1 MRLSYAHIIM
11 QETYSESYQRSKMEC
26 FAKIVNAK
34 KLLANLK
41 KLFVSSSPA
50 GWNENSHKLPT
61 GRNFFFTISL
71 SKKIYMTKRFKKIN
85 SWYSK
90 NVTLCMYLY
99 SIFVWLCVIIM
110 SHTCFRMN
118 PHFIVCLNVKE
129 LLARSRCHILS
140 LSDSNVIWTHNHL
153 VHKRTLKHL
162 AKLVKWWEKYLLKR
176 SLIKHTCSWYDK
188 LIIWWEKYLSKHS
201 LIEHS

>member
-1 MRLSYAHIIM
+1 MLKSCWPTLKSCSFPPLRLGEM
-11 QETYSESYQRSKMEC
+11 
-26 FAKIVNAK
+26 KIVASRPQVETFF
-34 KLLANLK
+34 LQSLCLK
-41 KLFVSSSPA
+41 KYIWQNDL
-50 GWNENSHKLPT
+50 
-61 GRNFFFTISL
+61 
-71 SKKIYMTKRFKKIN
+71 KRLN

-90 NVTLCMYLY
+90 NVTLYMYLY